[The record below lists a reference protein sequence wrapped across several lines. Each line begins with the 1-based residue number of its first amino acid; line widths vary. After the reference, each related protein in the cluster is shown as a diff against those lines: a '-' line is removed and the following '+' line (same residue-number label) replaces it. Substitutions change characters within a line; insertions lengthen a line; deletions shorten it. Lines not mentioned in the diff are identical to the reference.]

1 MIQFAHKRAD
11 KSFNDIVEQ
20 SYEQEFKTQENAK
33 YEHIRQAKEKALE
46 EQRIEDDRIARENS
60 QEPEQANVES
70 TQGISRGDEAPNEA
84 INGNIGN
91 DWSRVSPEID
101 SKLKIKK

>member
-1 MIQFAHKRAD
+1 MKHK
-11 KSFNDIVEQ
+11 
-20 SYEQEFKTQENAK
+20 
-33 YEHIRQAKEKALE
+33 KEKVLE
-46 EQRIEDDRIARENS
+46 EQRIEDEKRAEADRIARENS

-91 DWSRVSPEID
+91 DCSRVSPEID
-101 SKLKIKK
+101 SELKIKK